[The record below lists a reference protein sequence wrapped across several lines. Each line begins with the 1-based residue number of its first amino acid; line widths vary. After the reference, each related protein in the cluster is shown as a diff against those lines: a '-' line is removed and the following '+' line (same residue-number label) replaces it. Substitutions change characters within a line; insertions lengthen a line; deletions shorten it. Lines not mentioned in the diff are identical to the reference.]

1 MRGKCEMKSYL
12 RNYIINPHTTLETI
26 EGLGYHADRGLGY
39 VDYSKLITMYDDEDG
54 KEYDGAEVYMC
65 LDIDIERGNDAYIR
79 IEYLDD
85 DAPNHSFDIPVDE
98 IVALVEA
105 GGLLKKSTAKKE
117 AA

>member
-1 MRGKCEMKSYL
+1 MKSYL
-12 RNYIINPHTTLETI
+12 RNYIINPHTTLETL
-26 EGLGYHADRGLGY
+26 ERLGYHADRGLGY
-39 VDYSKLITMYDDEDG
+39 VDYSKLLTTYDDENG
-54 KEYDGAEVYMC
+54 EEYDGAEVYMC

-105 GGLLKKSTAKKE
+105 GVLIKKDTAKKE